1 MWTLI
6 AVAVRIAKAL
16 SLHLEQPITSGSF
29 FHRQMRNR
37 LWCTICVLDLQASF
51 HQASEPLI
59 DLEVEHYTLPR
70 NINDADFD
78 PSFQGADIPDKDELT
93 DITFSLVT
101 YKAQLSG
108 RLLNFMGTT
117 TSATRNSSPGH
128 AATIWDDRLDQAR
141 HFEDQVHRLLAN
153 CDPESSAYAWF
164 TFHGTKSLI
173 SSMRLSALRPLN
185 RAGLRAPPRVQ
196 GSSDLLTA
204 ALSVLSKAQLVRTDP
219 RGEGFRWYVRVQWHA
234 LAIAIA
240 ECFVCSDEQLLASVW
255 PVVEAAYESTYAVN
269 QQQHQERQR
278 GGEATAAGY
287 YRQDRSLRQPLQALM
302 LRTRTRVKGFL
313 RGASCSLVA
322 KAPVLSAGRGGWS
335 SSGSRTPADPSTLQ
349 SPSVMSLAGINDAAA
364 DTSAL
369 STSLDFGFWQ
379 TPAFTPSNS
388 SPDKG
393 IRSSASLGQGLGEAW
408 SLTPAYSSSMTDNG
422 LPSVSVEDCMEFE
435 NMPDFSWQTW
445 EELLS
450 GIPPEGGF
458 FDGSIGLY

>member
-1 MWTLI
+1 M
-6 AVAVRIAKAL
+6 RIAKAL
-16 SLHLEQPITSGSF
+16 SLHLEQPITSVSF
-29 FHRQMRNR
+29 FQRQMRNR

-59 DLEVEHYTLPR
+59 DLEVEHYTFPR
-70 NINDADFD
+70 NINDADFT

-128 AATIWDDRLDQAR
+128 AATIWDDRLNQAR
-141 HFEDQVHRLLAN
+141 HFEDQVHRLLAT
-153 CDPESSAYAWF
+153 CDPESSAYSWF
-164 TFHGTKSLI
+164 VFHGTKSLI

-204 ALSVLSKAQLVRTDP
+204 ALSVLSKAQLIRTDP

-234 LAIAIA
+234 LAIAIT

-255 PVVEAAYESTYAVN
+255 PVVEAAYESTYTAN
-269 QQQHQERQR
+269 QQHHQRKH
-278 GGEATAAGY
+278 GGEATAADY
-287 YRQDRSLRQPLQALM
+287 YRQDGSLRQPLQALM
-302 LRTRTRVKGFL
+302 ARTRVRVKNLL
-313 RGASCSLVA
+313 RGTSGIVVTQ
-322 KAPVLSAGRGGWS
+322 APVVSVGRGGWS
-335 SSGSRTPADPSTLQ
+335 SSMSRTPADPSTLH
-349 SPSVMSLAGINDAAA
+349 SPSVMSLAGIKEAVTDAP
-364 DTSAL
+364 AL
-369 STSLDFGFWQ
+369 SSSLDFGFWP
-379 TPAFTPSNS
+379 TPAFTPSSS

-393 IRSSASLGQGLGEAW
+393 TGSSASLGQGLGELW
-408 SLTPAYSSSMTDNG
+408 SLTPAYSSSVTDNRV
-422 LPSVSVEDCMEFE
+422 PSISVEHGMDFE
-435 NMPDFSWQTW
+435 TIPDFSWETW

-450 GIPPEGGF
+450 GIPPEGGL

>member
-1 MWTLI
+1 M
-6 AVAVRIAKAL
+6 AVRIAKAL

-29 FHRQMRNR
+29 FQRQMRNR

-59 DLEVEHYTLPR
+59 DLEVEHYALPR

-78 PSFQGADIPDKDELT
+78 PSFPGADIPDKDELT

-128 AATIWDDRLDQAR
+128 PATIWDDRLDQAR
-141 HFEDQVHRLLAN
+141 RFEDQVYRLLST

-255 PVVEAAYESTYAVN
+255 PVVEAAYDSTYTGN
-269 QQQHQERQR
+269 QQQQQRQR
-278 GGEATAAGY
+278 GGEATAADY
-287 YRQDRSLRQPLQALM
+287 YRQDGSLRQPLQALM
-302 LRTRTRVKGFL
+302 TRTRARVKNFL
-313 RGASCSLVA
+313 RGASGSVVA
-322 KAPVLSAGRGGWS
+322 KAPVISGGRGGWS
-335 SSGSRTPADPSTLQ
+335 STGPRTPADPSTLQ
-349 SPSVMSLAGINDAAA
+349 SPSVVSLTGIKEAAA
-364 DTSAL
+364 DAPTL
-369 STSLDFGFWQ
+369 STSLDFGFWP
-379 TPAFTPSNS
+379 TPAFTPSSN

-393 IRSSASLGQGLGEAW
+393 MGSSASLGHGLGEAW
-408 SLTPAYSSSMTDNG
+408 SLTPAYSSSMTDNR
-422 LPSVSVEDCMEFE
+422 LPSISVEDCMDLET
-435 NMPDFSWQTW
+435 MPDFSWQAW

-450 GIPPEGGF
+450 GIPPEGGL
-458 FDGSIGLY
+458 FDGSTGFY

>member
-1 MWTLI
+1 M
-6 AVAVRIAKAL
+6 

-29 FHRQMRNR
+29 FQRQIRNR

-70 NINDADFD
+70 NINDTDFD
-78 PSFQGADIPDKDELT
+78 PSFQGVDISDKDELT
-93 DITFSLVT
+93 DMTFSLVT

-108 RLLNFMGTT
+108 RLLNFVSTT
-117 TSATRNSSPGH
+117 TSTTRNSSPGL

-141 HFEDQVHRLLAN
+141 HFEDQVHRLLST
-153 CDPESSAYAWF
+153 CDPESNAYAWF
-164 TFHGTKSLI
+164 VFHGTKSLI

-204 ALSVLSKAQLVRTDP
+204 ALSVLSKAQLIRTDP

-240 ECFVCSDEQLLASVW
+240 ECFVCSDEQLLTSVW
-255 PVVEAAYESTYAVN
+255 PVVEAAYESTYTVN
-269 QQQHQERQR
+269 QQHHQRQY
-278 GGEATAAGY
+278 GGEATAADY
-287 YRQDRSLRQPLQALM
+287 YRQDGSLRQPLQALM
-302 LRTRTRVKGFL
+302 ARTRVRVKNLL
-313 RGASCSLVA
+313 RGTSGSVLTQ
-322 KAPVLSAGRGGWS
+322 APVVSVGRGGWC

-349 SPSVMSLAGINDAAA
+349 SPSVMSLAGIKEAAA
-364 DTSAL
+364 DAPAL
-369 STSLDFGFWQ
+369 STSLDFGFWP
-379 TPAFTPSNS
+379 TPAFTPSTN

-393 IRSSASLGQGLGEAW
+393 TVPSASLGQGLGEAW
-408 SLTPAYSSSMTDNG
+408 SLTPAYSSSMTDNR
-422 LPSVSVEDCMEFE
+422 LPSVSLEDCMDLET
-435 NMPDFSWQTW
+435 MQDFSWQTW

-450 GIPPEGGF
+450 GIPQDGGF
-458 FDGSIGLY
+458 FDGSVGLY